1 MSDFVFATSSP
12 RRIELL
18 KKINLKFKFV
28 PHEFEENNELDIGP
42 YELLVLNS
50 EKKSRS
56 ILKKYPKDTILASD
70 TIVYKDRVIGKPK
83 NKMEALKIINFLND
97 SFHTVMTSIVAI
109 NNQGIIFSGVKT
121 SLVITNNI
129 STDKINK
136 YIESEY
142 YADKAGGYGI
152 QNKNFDF
159 VKKYYGCYENILGL
173 PTCLIKECL
182 SIINIDNDYNFSN
195 CIERNR

>member
-1 MSDFVFATSSP
+1 MRDFVFATSSP

-28 PHEFEENNELDIGP
+28 PHEFEENNELDIDP
-42 YELLVLNS
+42 YELLILNS

-70 TIVYKDRVIGKPK
+70 TVVYKDRVIGKPK

>member
-1 MSDFVFATSSP
+1 MRDFVFATSSP

-28 PHEFEENNELDIGP
+28 PHEFEENNELDIDP
-42 YELLVLNS
+42 YELLILNS

-70 TIVYKDRVIGKPK
+70 TVVYKDRVIGKPK

-173 PTCLIKECL
+173 PTCLIKEYL

>member
-28 PHEFEENNELDIGP
+28 PHEFEENNELDIDP

-50 EKKSRS
+50 EKKSKS

>member
-1 MSDFVFATSSP
+1 MRDFVFATSSP

-28 PHEFEENNELDIGP
+28 PHEFEENNELDIDP

-70 TIVYKDRVIGKPK
+70 TVVYKDRVIGKPK

>member
-1 MSDFVFATSSP
+1 MRDLVFATSSP

-28 PHEFEENNELDIGP
+28 PHEFEENNELDIDP

>member
-28 PHEFEENNELDIGP
+28 PHEFEENNELDIDP
-42 YELLVLNS
+42 YELLILNS

>member
-28 PHEFEENNELDIGP
+28 PHEFEENNELDIDP
-42 YELLVLNS
+42 YELLILNS

-70 TIVYKDRVIGKPK
+70 TVVYKDRVIGKPK

>member
-1 MSDFVFATSSP
+1 MRDFVFATSSP

-28 PHEFEENNELDIGP
+28 PHEFEENNELDIDP
-42 YELLVLNS
+42 YELLILNS

>member
-1 MSDFVFATSSP
+1 MRDFVFATSSP

-28 PHEFEENNELDIGP
+28 PHEFEENNELDIDP
-42 YELLVLNS
+42 YELLILNS

-70 TIVYKDRVIGKPK
+70 TVVYKDRVIGKPK

-109 NNQGIIFSGVKT
+109 NNQGKIFSGVKT

-129 STDKINK
+129 SNDKINK
-136 YIESEY
+136 YIKSEY

-195 CIERNR
+195 CIERNI

>member
-1 MSDFVFATSSP
+1 MRDFVFATSSP

-28 PHEFEENNELDIGP
+28 PHEFEENNELDIDP

>member
-1 MSDFVFATSSP
+1 MRDFVFATSSP

-28 PHEFEENNELDIGP
+28 PHEFEENNELDIDP
-42 YELLVLNS
+42 YELLILNS

-70 TIVYKDRVIGKPK
+70 TVVYKDRVIGKPK

-142 YADKAGGYGI
+142 YTDKAGGYGI

>member
-28 PHEFEENNELDIGP
+28 PHEFEENNELDIDP